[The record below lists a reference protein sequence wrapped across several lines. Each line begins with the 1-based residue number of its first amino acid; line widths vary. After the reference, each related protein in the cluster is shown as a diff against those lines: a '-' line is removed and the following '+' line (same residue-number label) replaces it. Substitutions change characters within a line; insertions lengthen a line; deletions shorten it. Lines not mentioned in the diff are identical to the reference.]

1 MSTKKKPAAI
11 PVKAAPKKEGTE
23 QAKKEPTLTE
33 QAVALVSKLGVAV
46 SKKDG
51 DAVHACNVEL
61 DGVLKRLEQERTTA
75 CDTVKKLQEEQRS
88 LAFKILQEHAK
99 LQELGK
105 LDQHLKAALDS
116 IVSLGELDAATP

>member
-1 MSTKKKPAAI
+1 MSTKKKPSAV
-11 PVKAAPKKEGTE
+11 PVKETPKKEGTE

-61 DGVLKRLEQERTTA
+61 DGVLKRLGQERTTA
-75 CDTVKKLQEEQRS
+75 RENVKKLKEEMQA

-99 LQELGK
+99 LQELDK

-116 IVSLGELDAATP
+116 IVSLGELDDATT

>member
-11 PVKAAPKKEGTE
+11 PVKAAPKEEGTE

-33 QAVALVSKLGVAV
+33 EAVALVSKLGVAV

-51 DAVHACNVEL
+51 DAVHACNGEL
-61 DGVLKRLEQERTTA
+61 DGVLKRLEHERTTA
-75 CDTVKKLQEEQRS
+75 CDSVKKLQEEQRS
-88 LAFKILQEHAK
+88 LALKIFLEHTK
-99 LQELGK
+99 LQELDK

-116 IVSLGELDAATP
+116 IVSLGELDAATA

>member
-11 PVKAAPKKEGTE
+11 PVKATPKEEGTE

-75 CDTVKKLQEEQRS
+75 RDSVKKLQEEQRS

-99 LQELGK
+99 LQELDK
-105 LDQHLKAALDS
+105 LNQHLKAALGS
-116 IVSLGELDAATP
+116 IVSLGELDAATT

>member
-1 MSTKKKPAAI
+1 MSTKKKPAAV
-11 PVKAAPKKEGTE
+11 PVKAATKEEGSE

-61 DGVLKRLEQERTTA
+61 DGVLKRLEHERTTA
-75 CDTVKKLQEEQRS
+75 RENVMKLQEEQRA
-88 LAFKILQEHAK
+88 LAFKIIQEHSK
-99 LQELGK
+99 QLELDK
-105 LDQHLKAALDS
+105 LDQHLKAALSS

>member
-1 MSTKKKPAAI
+1 MSTKKKPAAV
-11 PVKAAPKKEGTE
+11 PVKAATKTEGTE

-61 DGVLKRLEQERTTA
+61 DGVLKRLEHERTTA
-75 CDTVKKLQEEQRS
+75 RENVKKLQEEQRA
-88 LAFKILQEHAK
+88 LAFKIIQEHSK
-99 LQELGK
+99 QLELDK
-105 LDQHLKAALDS
+105 LDQHLKAALSS

>member
-1 MSTKKKPAAI
+1 MSTKKKPSAV
-11 PVKAAPKKEGTE
+11 PVKETPKKEGTE
-23 QAKKEPTLTE
+23 QAKKEPTLTV

-75 CDTVKKLQEEQRS
+75 RDNVKKLQEEQHA
-88 LAFKILQEHAK
+88 LALKILQEHMK
-99 LQELGK
+99 LQELDK
-105 LDQHLKAALDS
+105 LYQHLNAALDS
-116 IVSLGELDAATP
+116 IVSLGELDAATT